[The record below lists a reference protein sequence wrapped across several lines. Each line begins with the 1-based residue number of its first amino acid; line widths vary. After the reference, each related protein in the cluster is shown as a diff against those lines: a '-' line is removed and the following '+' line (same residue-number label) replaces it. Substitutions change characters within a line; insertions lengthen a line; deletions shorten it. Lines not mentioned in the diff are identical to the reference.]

1 MESPKG
7 VGMGTRK
14 PNRGPAVTASNRA
27 ALMSAARSIFASKG
41 LSAPLSSIA
50 KKAGVSQGVLY
61 RHFRSRMD
69 LVVAVFDENMEK
81 VDRALADKAADEL
94 GFDAAWR
101 KLVELTMSD
110 VAFIETAVHSN
121 TDPRIHQ
128 LGVDIRDILNP
139 LVAEAKEAGRLK
151 DETTVETL
159 FLALRAIY
167 GLVTTNG
174 EGMAPV
180 GDQVAE
186 LLAGLG
192 LSVR

>member
-1 MESPKG
+1 
-7 VGMGTRK
+7 MGTRK
-14 PNRGPAVTASNRA
+14 PNRGPAATASNRA

-50 KKAGVSQGVLY
+50 KEAGVSQGVLY

-81 VDRALADKAADEL
+81 VDRALAGKAADEL

-192 LSVR
+192 LGVR